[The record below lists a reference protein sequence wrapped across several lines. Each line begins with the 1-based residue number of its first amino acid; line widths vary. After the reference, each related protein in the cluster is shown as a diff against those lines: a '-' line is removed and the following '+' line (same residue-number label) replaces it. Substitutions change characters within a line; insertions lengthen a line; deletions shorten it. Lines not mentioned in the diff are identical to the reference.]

1 MGFTDYSHQFYLLIC
16 VILLQSKVGEAVK
29 IFARCSLMF
38 VLLINF
44 SDKKN
49 ADLALSQTSVILL
62 RRFNAAYAIERYIF

>member
-1 MGFTDYSHQFYLLIC
+1 MGDTDYSHQFYLLIF
-16 VILLQSKVGEAVK
+16 VILLQNQVEEAVK
-29 IFARCSLMF
+29 FFARCSLMF

-62 RRFNAAYAIERYIF
+62 RRFNAVYAIERYTY